1 MDAEFQKQG
10 LTDLTETDLQ
20 AVVTPGETLRLLP
33 TLARLLPT
41 LARLLHV
48 LREKPEAFSLSAAS
62 YEEDTSSALKTLL
75 VRTGFTIHQIREM
88 RLHLIRW
95 QLISQEEYDRE

>member
-10 LTDLTETDLQ
+10 LTGLTETDLQ
-20 AVVTPGETLRLLP
+20 AVVTPGETRP
-33 TLARLLPT
+33 VTAGTGAVAACFAR
-41 LARLLHV
+41 
-48 LREKPEAFSLSAAS
+48 KPEAFSLSAAS

-95 QLISQEEYDRE
+95 QLISQEEFDRE

>member
-20 AVVTPGETLRLLP
+20 AVVTPGRHSGYC
-33 TLARLLPT
+33 RHW
-41 LARLLHV
+41 RGYCMF